1 MLAKVAV
8 GNGALDEKEHE
19 QDVQESLDAWIGETQ
34 CRRALIIDDDGLLQ
48 ILEDD
53 FADEAVV
60 TDALDVEQTSVG
72 RKGDFAQLRQVFDA
86 SADGEV
92 AGVIDGGFGSKRFS
106 LFVILLDAGLLVV
119 DVQRRHDAV
128 GDNAGTETAWC
139 AAGDL
144 TVEDQAHLAW
154 PTYRPLHLRST
165 GPDVEWRRAKR

>member
-1 MLAKVAV
+1 MLVPVVDGRFGGADRSCDGQVGIDFGLRDDGQSGSQGTTVKASVEDRGSQTEQWSKVLAKVPV

-19 QDVQESLDAWIGETQ
+19 QDVQESLDAWTGETQ

-48 ILEDD
+48 ILEDG

-92 AGVIDGGFGSKRFS
+92 AGVIDGGFG
-106 LFVILLDAGLLVV
+106 
-119 DVQRRHDAV
+119 
-128 GDNAGTETAWC
+128 
-139 AAGDL
+139 
-144 TVEDQAHLAW
+144 
-154 PTYRPLHLRST
+154 
-165 GPDVEWRRAKR
+165 